1 MKPRCNFDPE
11 LALHCAKL
19 IKALDPND
27 RDVNPNVVSADTD
40 TQALVKEHH
49 DGRWIVAFPGTS
61 SKADWRTDFRFF
73 KMPWYLGG
81 AVHRG
86 FRNAYI
92 SIDSQIINL
101 VPRGADVI
109 VTGHSLGGALATLCA
124 HALQHHCNVTDAIL
138 LASPRVGNGEFV
150 RRYNRELGHVTS
162 RIVAPHD
169 PVPYV
174 PLWLM
179 GNRHVK
185 TDVYLGDAGVTVGRS
200 LFRLGFN
207 RIMKRSNESY
217 GATAHRIPNYIARLM
232 AACGR

>member
-1 MKPRCNFDPE
+1 MKPSCNFDPE

-19 IKALDPND
+19 VKALYDGD
-27 RDVNPNVVSADTD
+27 ADPNVVNEQTD
-40 TQALVKEHH
+40 TQALVEEHH
-49 DGRWIVAFPGTS
+49 DGRWIVVFPGTS
-61 SKADWRTDFRFF
+61 SCDDWRTDFRFF

-92 SIDSQIINL
+92 SVDSQIINR

-109 VTGHSLGGALATLCA
+109 ISGHSLGGALATLCA

-138 LASPRVGNGEFV
+138 LASPRVGNGEFA

-162 RIVAPHD
+162 RVVAPHD

-174 PLWLM
+174 PLWIM
-179 GNRHVK
+179 GNRHVN
-185 TDVYLGDAGVTVGRS
+185 TEVYLGDTGVKIGRNILS
-200 LFRLGFN
+200 LGIQRLA
-207 RIMKRSNESY
+207 KRKESY
-217 GATAHRIPNYIARLM
+217 GATAHRIPNYIERLQW
-232 AACGR
+232 AVQSEK